1 MTPISS
7 WAQRTDEIAA
17 ALGVGAV
24 RLVPVPAGA
33 SREAYRVET
42 PAGAGIAF
50 LRADPAT
57 GGVMDGSEMTLA
69 REAEVLRRVRACGL
83 PVPAVL
89 ATLADPAGTLL
100 ELIPGTSRPDPA
112 AVEQAAPQYMALL
125 ARLHRLD
132 PVDLGVAASSITAA
146 LRSDLDWWR
155 ARAAT
160 TGTLDRPLIRLALRI
175 LADSLPDDPAPA
187 RPVHGDAGPGNLMV
201 HEGRVVA
208 LLDWELFHAGDPHE
222 DLAWIWMRGAHTDFG
237 DFTTRVAEYEAAAGV
252 VVDPGRLDWQAAF
265 VMVKSVI
272 SLWAGITA
280 AQPGA
285 DVLGPLVA
293 ALAYD
298 ALLGSVLVRLRGGAL
313 RLLAN
318 PAGVADPAG
327 VVEVRLVDQLAARL
341 GETDRTTAAI
351 LDHLRRQ
358 LALEPWRTIHLAADV
373 ATRLPADPADP
384 GGLAGLAARVDGADA
399 EADAAELTALAT
411 VLGAAADRAVRSQPR
426 AERLIRRA
434 QRNGLGV

>member
-7 WAQRTDEIAA
+7 WAQRTGEIAA
-17 ALGVGAV
+17 ALGVDAV

-33 SREAYRVET
+33 SREAYRVESA
-42 PAGAGIAF
+42 AGAGIAF
-50 LRADPAT
+50 LRADPVT

-69 REAEVLRRVRACGL
+69 REAEVLRRVRAHGL

-89 ATLADPAGTLL
+89 ATLTDPAGTLL
-100 ELIPGTSRPDPA
+100 ELVPGTSRPDPA

-125 ARLHRLD
+125 ARLHRID
-132 PVDLGVAASSITAA
+132 PPELGVAASSITAA

-175 LADSLPDDPAPA
+175 LADDLPDDPTPA
-187 RPVHGDAGPGNLMV
+187 RPVHGDAGPGNVMI
-201 HEGRVVA
+201 HEGRVAA

-237 DFTTRVAEYEAAAGV
+237 AFTTRVVEYAAAGGGAV
-252 VVDPGRLDWQAAF
+252 NPSRLDWQVAF
-265 VMVKSVI
+265 VMTKSVI

-280 AQPGA
+280 APPGA
-285 DVLGPLVA
+285 DVLGPLIA

-313 RLLAN
+313 RLLAA
-318 PAGVADPAG
+318 PASPATSASP
-327 VVEVRLVDQLAARL
+327 AA
-341 GETDRTTAAI
+341 
-351 LDHLRRQ
+351 
-358 LALEPWRTIHLAADV
+358 
-373 ATRLPADPADP
+373 
-384 GGLAGLAARVDGADA
+384 
-399 EADAAELTALAT
+399 AAE
-411 VLGAAADRAVRSQPR
+411 
-426 AERLIRRA
+426 I
-434 QRNGLGV
+434 

>member
-1 MTPISS
+1 MTTTSS
-7 WAQRTDEIAA
+7 WAHRTDEIAA
-17 ALGVGAV
+17 ALGVDAV

-69 REAEVLRRVRACGL
+69 REAQVLRRVRECGL

-89 ATLADPAGTLL
+89 ATLSEPAGTLL
-100 ELIPGTSRPDPA
+100 ELVPGTSRPDPA
-112 AVEQAAPQYMALL
+112 AVEQAAPEYMALL
-125 ARLHRLD
+125 ARLHRTG
-132 PVDLGVAASSITAA
+132 PTDLGVPASSISAA
-146 LRSDLDWWR
+146 LRSDLAWWR
-155 ARAAT
+155 ERAAT

-175 LADSLPDDPAPA
+175 LADGLPDDPTPA
-187 RPVHGDAGPGNLMV
+187 RPVHGDAGPGNVMI
-201 HEGRVVA
+201 HQGRVVA

-252 VVDPGRLDWQAAF
+252 VLAPGRLDWHAAF
-265 VMVKSVI
+265 VMTKSVI
-272 SLWAGITA
+272 SLWAGIIA
-280 AQPGA
+280 ARPGA
-285 DVLGPLVA
+285 DVLGPLIA

-298 ALLGSVLVRLRGGAL
+298 ALLGSVLVRLRGGSL
-313 RLLAN
+313 RLLA
-318 PAGVADPAG
+318 DPA
-327 VVEVRLVDQLAARL
+327 VPADAVDAAEVGLVDQLAARL
-341 GETDRTTAAI
+341 GEADRGTAAI

-358 LALEPWRTIHLAADV
+358 LALERWRSTRLAADV
-373 ATRLPADPADP
+373 ATWLPADPGDP
-384 GGLAGLAARVDGADA
+384 GGLAGLAARVDD
-399 EADAAELTALAT
+399 ADAAALTALAT
-411 VLGAAADRAVRSQPR
+411 VLGAAADRAARSQPR

-434 QRNGLGV
+434 QLNGLGV

>member
-1 MTPISS
+1 MTPSSS
-7 WAQRTDEIAA
+7 WAHRTDEIAA
-17 ALGVGAV
+17 ALGVDAV

-89 ATLADPAGTLL
+89 ATLSDPAGTLL
-100 ELIPGTSRPDPA
+100 ELVPGTSRPDPA
-112 AVEQAAPQYMALL
+112 AVEQAAPEYMALL
-125 ARLHRLD
+125 SRLHRLD

-155 ARAAT
+155 ERAAT

-175 LADSLPDDPAPA
+175 LADGLPDDPAPA
-187 RPVHGDAGPGNLMV
+187 GPVHGDAGPGNLMI

-237 DFTTRVAEYEAAAGV
+237 DFTIRVAEYEAAADV
-252 VVDPGRLDWQAAF
+252 VVDPGRLDWHAAF
-265 VMVKSVI
+265 VMAKSVI

-280 AQPGA
+280 ARPGA

-298 ALLGSVLVRLRGGAL
+298 ALLGSALVRLRGGAL
-313 RLLAN
+313 RLLAD
-318 PAGVADPAG
+318 PADPADPA
-327 VVEVRLVDQLAARL
+327 EVRLVDQLAARL

-399 EADAAELTALAT
+399 TELTALAT

-426 AERLIRRA
+426 AERLIHRA